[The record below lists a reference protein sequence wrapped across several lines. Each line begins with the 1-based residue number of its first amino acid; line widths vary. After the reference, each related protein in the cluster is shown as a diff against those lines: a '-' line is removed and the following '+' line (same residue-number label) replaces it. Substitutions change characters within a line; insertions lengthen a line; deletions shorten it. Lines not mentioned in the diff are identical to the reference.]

1 MYESEILDV
10 YRMCNVRSFPIDCEV
25 IVRGC
30 GFDLV
35 SYKDLAKDHEEYKR
49 LCLYSNDAFTSF
61 EDRMICYNNRIR
73 HTRIRFSLMHE
84 IGHCVLQTDEED
96 PADTFAA
103 NILAPPAIIL
113 AKKLQN
119 ADEISRFF
127 GLSVSAAN
135 NAVRSIRGYNIID
148 GADLISYFRSFSLET
163 DFRSV
168 PVMQK
173 IVRKRRSKR
182 MKLFEEREAWIL
194 ENVSEVH
201 DLAFRAREREAFFPF
216 G

>member
-1 MYESEILDV
+1 MDV
-10 YRMCNVRSFPIDCEV
+10 YRKCNVRRFPIDCEA

-35 SYKDLAKDHEEYKR
+35 SYKDLAKNHEEYKR

-61 EDRMICYNNRIR
+61 EDRMICYNNRNIN
-73 HTRIRFSLMHE
+73 TRIRFSLMHE
-84 IGHCVLQTDEED
+84 IGHYVLKTENED
-96 PADTFAA
+96 TADSFSAS
-103 NILAPPAIIL
+103 ILAPPAIIL

-135 NAVRSIRGYNIID
+135 NAVRSVREYDINN
-148 GADLISYFRSFSLET
+148 GADLISYFRAFSLET
-163 DFRSV
+163 DFKSI
-168 PVMQK
+168 PVVQK
-173 IVRKRRSKR
+173 AVRRRTKR
-182 MKLFEEREAWIL
+182 MRMFEEREAWIL
-194 ENVSEVH
+194 ENVPEVH